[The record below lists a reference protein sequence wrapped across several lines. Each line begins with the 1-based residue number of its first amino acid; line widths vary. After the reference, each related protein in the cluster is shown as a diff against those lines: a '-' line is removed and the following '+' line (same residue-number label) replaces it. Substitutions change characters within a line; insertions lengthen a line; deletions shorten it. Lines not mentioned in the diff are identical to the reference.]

1 MKKNLPLEPFV
12 SVQFHGIKCIHIAM
26 QLPSEF
32 FHLFQLTLCIH

>member
-12 SVQFHGIKCIHIAM
+12 SVQFHGIKYIHIAM

-32 FHLFQLTLCIH
+32 FHLFQLTLCIY